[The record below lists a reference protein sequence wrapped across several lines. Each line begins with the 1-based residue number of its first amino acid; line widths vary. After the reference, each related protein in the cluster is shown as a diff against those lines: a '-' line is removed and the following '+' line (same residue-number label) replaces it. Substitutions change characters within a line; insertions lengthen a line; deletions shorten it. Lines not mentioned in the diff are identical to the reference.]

1 MNPRIYLITGV
12 MAAGKSSVAQGL
24 AERLPR
30 SVHVRGDSFRRAI
43 VNGREE
49 LGAELSLE
57 GEAQLALRYR
67 VAATAA
73 RLYFEAGFAVV
84 YQDIILGESLA
95 EVAGYFDGLPLSV
108 VVLCPDPVA
117 VAGREAARGKT
128 GYRNADEIAFFDH
141 VLRAKTPRLGVWL
154 DTTELTVD
162 ETVERI
168 LAAAG

>member
-1 MNPRIYLITGV
+1 MTRRIYLITGV
-12 MAAGKSSVAQGL
+12 MAAGKSTVAQAL

-49 LGAELSLE
+49 LGAELSPE

-67 VAATAA
+67 VATTAA

-95 EVAGYFDGLPLSV
+95 QVAGYFDGLPLSL
-108 VVLCPDPVA
+108 VVLCPEAAA
-117 VAGREAARGKT
+117 VAQREAARSKA
-128 GYRNADEIAFFDH
+128 GYSSVDDIAFFDH
-141 VLRAKTPRLGVWL
+141 VLRERTPRLGTWL
-154 DTTELTVD
+154 DTTRLTVG
-162 ETVERI
+162 ETVEAI
-168 LAAAG
+168 LDSVR